1 MSDVAKAIRFLQEQT
16 GCRVVLESIV
26 TSKPVNNAILKP
38 SEIVSEPVKVA
49 DAAPA
54 KTAKRALKSVS
65 ETVQQP
71 AEQPAKRVKKATKPI
86 KEKAATFMTVPKFAE
101 LKGCSTVTVY
111 HAVQKGLIPDA
122 MVNRSSGNILIDSR
136 TEWAPDLARRS
147 AMPIKVFCKE
157 TKMTFDS
164 IAQAVKGTGVARETI
179 MKSLDKGI
187 TTHKG
192 LTFTRV

>member
-26 TSKPVNNAILKP
+26 TSKPVNNAILKS

-54 KTAKRALKSVS
+54 KTAKRALKSVP

-101 LKGCSTVTVY
+101 LKGCSDACVY
-111 HAVQKGLIPDA
+111 MAIRSGRISADK
-122 MVNRSSGNILIDSR
+122 VNNSSGRILIDSR
-136 TEWAPDLARRS
+136 TDFDHRGNNHNRNPV
-147 AMPIKVFCKE
+147 KVFCKE
-157 TKMTFDS
+157 TQMTFDS
-164 IAQAVKGTGVARETI
+164 ITQAAKGTGLSGNTI
-179 MKSLDKGI
+179 AKSIANG